1 MTGVQTC
8 ALPISPLAGKTI
20 LLHAEAGLGD
30 TLQFCRYAELVA
42 RLGAQTIVAL
52 PPALVDLV
60 KNVPGVHQTLVKGE
74 ISPPFDY
81 HCPLMSLPLAF
92 GTTLES
98 IPANIPYLYSEPSR
112 VALWRKR
119 LGEKKHPRVGLVWSG
134 NPAHKNDRNRSI
146 PLTMLQCLLDSH
158 NFEWFSLQKE
168 VRQSDQAYLDSRP
181 DIRHFGAGLHDFGD
195 TAALVELMDLVITV
209 DSSVAHLCGAMG
221 RPFWLL
227 IPYLP
232 DWRWLLQRNDSP
244 WYPSARLFRQRK
256 HGDWTEVLERLNLEL
271 ANLLTS
277 RPARRALG
285 IPRPDSSADPQAAN
299 ADKVVACAPPA
310 AIKRPD
316 NVWKV
321 VIGIFA
327 LVCLAWAVMLVFV
340 K

>member
-1 MTGVQTC
+1 
-8 ALPISPLAGKTI
+8 
-20 LLHAEAGLGD
+20 
-30 TLQFCRYAELVA
+30 
-42 RLGAQTIVAL
+42 
-52 PPALVDLV
+52 
-60 KNVPGVHQTLVKGE
+60 
-74 ISPPFDY
+74 
-81 HCPLMSLPLAF
+81 MSLPLAF

-112 VALWRKR
+112 VALWRER
-119 LGEKKHPRVGLVWSG
+119 LGEKKRPRVGLVWSG
-134 NPAHKNDRNRSI
+134 NPTHKNDRNRSI
-146 PLTMLQCLLDSH
+146 PLAILQCLLDSH

-168 VRQSDQAYLDSRP
+168 VRESDQVYLDSRP

-244 WYPSARLFRQRK
+244 WYPSARLFRQHK
-256 HGDWTEVLERLNLEL
+256 HGDWSEVLERLNLEL
-271 ANLLTS
+271 ANQLTAQ
-277 RPARRALG
+277 PGRRALG
-285 IPRPDSSADPQAAN
+285 IPRPDSSVVPQGAN
-299 ADKVVACAPPA
+299 ADKIAIAAPPV
-310 AIKRPD
+310 AIKRQN

-321 VIGIFA
+321 VVATFA
-327 LVCLAWAVMLVFV
+327 LVCVAWAVMLLFV